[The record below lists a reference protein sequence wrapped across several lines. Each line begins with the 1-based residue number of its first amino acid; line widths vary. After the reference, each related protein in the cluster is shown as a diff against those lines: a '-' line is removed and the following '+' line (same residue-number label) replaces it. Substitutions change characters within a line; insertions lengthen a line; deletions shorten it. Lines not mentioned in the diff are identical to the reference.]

1 MIAFKIRIN
10 EVVGLVDHCE
20 MTKVLIEYLEILY
33 FGKWNISQ
41 IYKLY
46 QSFYL
51 IDKGDK
57 SLTTHFM
64 EFKKTNEKLNI
75 LLPFNSDNKKQ
86 QT

>member
-1 MIAFKIRIN
+1 MIAFKIRIS

-20 MTKVLIEYLEILY
+20 MAKQLIEYLEILY
-33 FGKWNISQ
+33 FGKGNISQ
-41 IYKLY
+41 IYEVY

-64 EFKKTNEKLNI
+64 VFKKTDKNLNT
-75 LLPFNSDNKKQ
+75 LLPFNSDNKK
-86 QT
+86 